1 MKTAHRAGQATGI
14 ALVLATVLLVGRWIT
29 AEDPPPV
36 LTPGEIILDAYDR
49 SAAAC
54 VSQDEIMRVMTS
66 NPMRWSENPP
76 LTCTDA
82 PPDTRWITVT
92 VEDRT
97 RFYAFGP
104 DGCRI
109 PVAEA
114 SCP

>member
-1 MKTAHRAGQATGI
+1 MNGARRAGQVTGI
-14 ALVLATVLLVGRWIT
+14 SLVLAGLLLVGRCIS

-49 SAAAC
+49 SDAAC
-54 VSQDEIMRVMTS
+54 VSLPEIMRVVTG

-82 PPDTRWITVT
+82 PPDTRWITVQ

-109 PVAEA
+109 PVAQA
-114 SCP
+114 PCP